1 MLVNESDIAR
11 AKAVPIADLALRRGV
26 KLRKESHWMKGP
38 CLKCGGTD
46 RFFVHIKKNVFG
58 CRGCGAK
65 GDAID
70 FLMWADGVSFSDSI
84 QSPIGYFGTTP
95 SIAPLPTRNTR
106 ELVED
111 QEEGKADRTRLIAR
125 LWQESMAPAGTPV
138 EAYLARRLH
147 RELPPCLLSG
157 HVLRFHPSMIFP
169 GLPRGPCMVGLYRR
183 VGVIETPLGPA
194 SRNESVALHRTML
207 TADGAPIYV
216 EANGKGK
223 KAKAALGP
231 TKSAAIKFIPDVLFE
246 DWAGPEITY
255 GLGLA
260 EGIETCIAAWLLSGV
275 PTWACGY
282 AANMAAFP
290 VLPGIAC
297 LTLFIDNDKAGLEA
311 AAICAERW
319 RAAGLQVIA
328 KVPDQDGTDFA
339 DVVLS

>member
-1 MLVNESDIAR
+1 MLVNENDIAR

-26 KLRKESHWMKGP
+26 KLRRESQWMQGP

-58 CRGCGAK
+58 CRGCRAK

-70 FLMWADGVSFSDSI
+70 FVMWADGVTFSDSI
-84 QSPIGYFGTTP
+84 QSPIGDYSTSL
-95 SIAPLPTRNTR
+95 SIAPLSTKAPT
-106 ELVED
+106 ELED
-111 QEEGKADRTRLIAR
+111 QDEGKADRTRLIAR
-125 LWQESMAPAGTPV
+125 LWQESIAPKGTVV
-138 EAYLARRLH
+138 ERYLARRLR

-157 HVLRFHPSMIFP
+157 HVLRFHPNMMFP
-169 GLPRGPCMVGLYRR
+169 DLPRGPAMVGLYRR

-194 SRNESVALHRTML
+194 SRNESIALHRTML
-207 TADGAPIYV
+207 TADGEPIYV
-216 EANGKGK
+216 EANGKRK

-231 TKSAAIKFIPDVLFE
+231 SKNAAIKLIPDVLFNG
-246 DWAGPEITY
+246 WCGPELTY

-260 EGIETCIAAWLLSGV
+260 EGIETAVAAWLLTGV

-290 VLPGIAC
+290 VLPGIEC

-311 AAICAERW
+311 AATCAERW
-319 RAAGLQVIA
+319 TAAGLQLIA
-328 KVPDQDGTDFA
+328 KVPDRGGADFA